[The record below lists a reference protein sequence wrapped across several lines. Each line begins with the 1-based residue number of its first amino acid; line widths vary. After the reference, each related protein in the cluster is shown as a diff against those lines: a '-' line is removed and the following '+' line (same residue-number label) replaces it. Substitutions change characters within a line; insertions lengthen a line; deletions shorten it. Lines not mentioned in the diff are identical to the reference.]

1 MQSSTIIKPKQQ
13 EFDIINPTAGPQ
25 GEGKLRMSRHGM
37 FVVDQRNNKP
47 DMNVAGVKKVAKKGE
62 ENIRVIWPNEKAPAY
77 NERNRSLDSS
87 GID

>member
-13 EFDIINPTAGPQ
+13 EFDIINPKAGPQ
-25 GEGKLRMSRHGM
+25 GDGKLRMSRHGM

-62 ENIRVIWPNEKAPAY
+62 ENIKVIWPNEKPPAY
-77 NERNRSLDSS
+77 DERNRSLDSS